1 MGIYR
6 KSNNVYLDRIIQK
19 YRNKK
24 TNYVPKGDLGAKKS
38 YLWLRKGK
46 GLAY

>member
-6 KSNNVYLDRIIQK
+6 KSNNFYLDKIIQK
-19 YRNKK
+19 YRNKE

-38 YLWLRKGK
+38 FYG
-46 GLAY
+46 